1 MRKFLISLQVALIA
15 LLAITG
21 ALASPDT
28 RPTCPLGEQVN
39 ATQTCEK

>member
-28 RPTCPLGEQVN
+28 PPPCPLGQPKN
-39 ATQTCEK
+39 AAHCTE

>member
-21 ALASPDT
+21 ALAGPDT
-28 RPTCPLGEQVN
+28 RVPCPLGQPED
-39 ATQTCEK
+39 AAHCTE